1 MRNLLVFILLVLLCG
16 MPAGA
21 APASNPVIEMTVAH
35 RGKVTM
41 ELFPKE
47 APKTVAHILKLVHK
61 KFYDGIKVHRVEPG
75 FVVQL
80 GDPAQRSEPFGD
92 AKLQDENIP
101 FETNK
106 LTHEEGTL
114 GIALTSPKSDTGTS
128 QFFINLAPN
137 HHLNGNYCVFGKVI
151 KGMDIAKKIQRGD
164 KIVKIVQVK
173 EKKEQVSSTHGNH
186 SPHK

>member
-1 MRNLLVFILLVLLCG
+1 MIATCGLLASALLVSLWA

-21 APASNPVIEMTVAH
+21 APASNPVIEMTVAN

-41 ELFPKE
+41 ELFPKD
-47 APKTVAHILKLVHK
+47 APKTVAHILKLVNK

-75 FVVQL
+75 FVVQA
-80 GDPAQRSEPFGD
+80 GDPTQRSEPFGD
-92 AKLQDENIP
+92 AKLRDENIP

-114 GIALTSPKSDTGTS
+114 GIALTAPKSDTGTS

-137 HHLNGNYCVFGKVI
+137 HHLDGNYCVFGKVI
-151 KGMDIAKKIQRGD
+151 KGMDVVKKIQRGD
-164 KIVKIVQVK
+164 KIVKVVQVK
-173 EKKEQVSSTHGNH
+173 EKK
-186 SPHK
+186 K